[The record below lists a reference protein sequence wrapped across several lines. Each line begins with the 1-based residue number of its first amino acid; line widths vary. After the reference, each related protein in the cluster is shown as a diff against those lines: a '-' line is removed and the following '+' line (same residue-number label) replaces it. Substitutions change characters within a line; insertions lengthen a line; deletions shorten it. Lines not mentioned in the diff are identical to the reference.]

1 MSPSIRSFLLACGV
15 AATLASTACQSNTKA
30 ESKAAA
36 GTSSTAVATPKIA
49 VKTADD
55 LPRHTYSIS
64 GKASEFL
71 TTDKPFKDFVAQVKG
86 HTEETLAKYY
96 IQDPTTLSGY
106 YALLQQIAMFEGNTT
121 AAVDYA
127 NRVKALETKES
138 KKLMSGQVIRAYAAA
153 KGAGAPGSAAF
164 DAEFKNTLKK
174 NVAALP
180 IEKVREELTSAR
192 GRAQIVNKELLMGSI
207 AGQLDPVVEQQ
218 KGVLSSDLATGL
230 IGARV
235 TLDTMLPL
243 MPKMAEVYGDILTAN
258 PTQRAD
264 TWTPTLVTLPPTAPA
279 KPVTIAVWDS
289 GVDIAIFEKTGQ
301 AWTNKGE
308 IINGKDDDKNGF
320 IDDVHGIAYDLK
332 GDKVPEILHS
342 ITELK
347 SPLPLMEANMKGLGD
362 VQSGIESKEAD
373 AFRSYIKT
381 LKRDQITP
389 FLEDLGLYGN
399 YSHGTHVAGIASE
412 GNPFA
417 RILAARITFD
427 YKEIPQIPPSEELSR
442 KVAQAAIDTVNYFKA
457 AEVRVVN
464 MSWGG
469 SRKDIETTLEKCGI
483 GKSSEERAEIS
494 RKLFNIEK
502 EGLERAMRSAPDI
515 LFICAAGNSDND
527 NDFAELIPS
536 GLKLP
541 NMLTVGAI
549 DSAAKP
555 TSFTTFGKG
564 VRLYANGFEVDSYV
578 PGGKRMKFNGT
589 SMASPNAANL
599 AAKLFALKPSLTVP
613 QAIELMNKGADPMV
627 GYEGR
632 FVINPK
638 KTIGLL
644 DAGK

>member
-1 MSPSIRSFLLACGV
+1 MLPTPRTILLMTGLAAILSV
-15 AATLASTACQSNTKA
+15 AACESTKKGETQ
-30 ESKAAA
+30 AAA
-36 GTSSTAVATPKIA
+36 GSSATAVTTAKIA

-55 LPRHTYSIS
+55 LPRHTYTIS

-71 TTDKPFKDFVAQVKG
+71 VTDAPFKEFVTKVKAD
-86 HTEETLAKYY
+86 TLATLATYDIK
-96 IQDPTTLSGY
+96 DPTTLSGY
-106 YALLQQIAMFEGNTT
+106 YALLQQIAMFEGDTT
-121 AAVDYA
+121 SAVKYA
-127 NRVKALETKES
+127 NMVRELETKES
-138 KKLMSGQVIRAYAAA
+138 KKMMSGQVIRAFAAG
-153 KGAGAPGSAAF
+153 KGAGAPGTAAF

-174 NVAALP
+174 NVGALP

-207 AGQLDPVVEQQ
+207 AGQLDPVLEQQ
-218 KGVLSSDLATGL
+218 KGVLSSDLANGL

-235 TLDTMLPL
+235 TLDTMLPI
-243 MPKMAEVYGDILTAN
+243 MPKMAEVYGDILAAN

-264 TWTPTLVTLPPTAPA
+264 TWTPTLVTIPPTAA
-279 KPVTIAVWDS
+279 GKPVTIAVWDS
-289 GVDIAIFEKTGQ
+289 GVDMPIFEKTGQ
-301 AWTNKGE
+301 AWTNPRE
-308 IINGKDDDKNGF
+308 TVNGKDDDNNGF
-320 IDDVHGIAYDLK
+320 VDDVHGIAYDLK
-332 GDKVPEILHS
+332 ANKVPEVLHPIS
-342 ITELK
+342 ELK
-347 SPLPLMEANMKGLGD
+347 SPLNLMEGNMKGLGD

-373 AFRSYIKT
+373 GFRTYIKT
-381 LKRDQITP
+381 LKRDQISP

-427 YKEIPQIPPSEELSR
+427 YKEIPQVPPSEELSR
-442 KVAQAAIDTVNYFKA
+442 KTAQAAIDTVNYFKA

-483 GKSSEERAEIS
+483 GKSTEERAEMS

-502 EGLERAMRSAPDI
+502 EGLERAMRSAPEI

-564 VRLYANGFEVDSYV
+564 VKLYANGFEVDSYV

-599 AAKLFALKPSLTVP
+599 AAKLFALKPTLTVP
-613 QAIELMNKGADPMV
+613 QVIELMNKGADPMT

-638 KTIGLL
+638 KTIEMLGST
-644 DAGK
+644 K